1 MPAKGKQKTPTKAK
15 AFKEIKAPQ
24 ARKDTGKERGAAQL
38 GKAVQ
43 SGGGGDLVAEVK
55 RLARELEAVQLEL
68 SRRPTGGADG
78 GSSRRDQGKV
88 VADRLARLDEKVDS
102 VWNRLAD
109 LEERLEGERAGRGRD
124 ADDFDEA
131 PEKDYYER

>member
-1 MPAKGKQKTPTKAK
+1 MPAKGNQKTPK
-15 AFKEIKAPQ
+15 
-24 ARKDTGKERGAAQL
+24 TGKAAKEKGPARP
-38 GKAVQ
+38 GKAAQ
-43 SGGGGDLVAEVK
+43 SGGGDLAAEVK
-55 RLARELEAVQLEL
+55 RLARELEAVKLEL
-68 SRRPTGGADG
+68 SRRPAAGAEGGG
-78 GSSRRDQGKV
+78 SRRDQDKV

-109 LEERLEGERAGRGRD
+109 FEERMEGEGARHGHD

>member
-1 MPAKGKQKTPTKAK
+1 MPAKGKQKALQKAK
-15 AFKEIKAPQ
+15 ASKAIKAPQ
-24 ARKDTGKERGAAQL
+24 ARKDPGNEKGLAPLSRAAP
-38 GKAVQ
+38 
-43 SGGGGDLVAEVK
+43 SGGGDLAAEVK
-55 RLARELEAVQLEL
+55 RLARELEAVRLEL
-68 SRRPTGGADG
+68 SRRPTVGGEG
-78 GSSRRDQGKV
+78 GGSRRDQDKV

-109 LEERLEGERAGRGRD
+109 LEERLEGEGARHGHD

>member
-55 RLARELEAVQLEL
+55 RLARELEAVKLEL
-68 SRRPTGGADG
+68 SRRPAGGDG
-78 GSSRRDQGKV
+78 GGSRRDQDKV

-109 LEERLEGERAGRGRD
+109 LEERIEGEGARHGHD

>member
-1 MPAKGKQKTPTKAK
+1 MPAKGKQKTPQKAT
-15 AFKEIKAPQ
+15 AAQEVTALQ
-24 ARKDTGKERGAAQL
+24 ARKDIGKEKGPAHSVKAA
-38 GKAVQ
+38 Q
-43 SGGGGDLVAEVK
+43 SGGGGDLAAEVK
-55 RLARELEAVQLEL
+55 RLARELEAVKLEL
-68 SRRPTGGADG
+68 SKRPAMGGEG
-78 GSSRRDQGKV
+78 GSSRRDQDKV

-109 LEERLEGERAGRGRD
+109 LEERLEGEGAGHGHD

>member
-1 MPAKGKQKTPTKAK
+1 MPAKGKQKAK
-15 AFKEIKAPQ
+15 ASKAIKAPQ
-24 ARKDTGKERGAAQL
+24 ARKDSGNEKGPSPL
-38 GKAVQ
+38 GRPAQ
-43 SGGGGDLVAEVK
+43 SGGGGDLAAEVR
-55 RLARELEAVQLEL
+55 RLSRELEAVRLEL
-68 SRRPTGGADG
+68 SRRPAVGGEG
-78 GSSRRDQGKV
+78 GGSRRDQDKI

-109 LEERLEGERAGRGRD
+109 LEERLEGEGARHGHD

>member
-1 MPAKGKQKTPTKAK
+1 MPAKGKEKTPARLKASKEAK
-15 AFKEIKAPQ
+15 AMHV
-24 ARKDTGKERGAAQL
+24 RKDAGREKGPVQL
-38 GKAVQ
+38 GKAAQ
-43 SGGGGDLVAEVK
+43 GGGDLAAEVK
-55 RLARELEAVQLEL
+55 RLARELEVVKLEL
-68 SRRPTGGADG
+68 SRRPSMGGDG
-78 GSSRRDQGKV
+78 GGGRRDQDKV

-109 LEERLEGERAGRGRD
+109 LEERLEGEGAGHRQD

>member
-1 MPAKGKQKTPTKAK
+1 MPAKGKKTPTKAQ
-15 AFKEIKAPQ
+15 AFKESKAPQ
-24 ARKDTGKERGAAQL
+24 ARKDTGKEKGPAQF
-38 GKAVQ
+38 GKAAQ
-43 SGGGGDLVAEVK
+43 SGGDLAAEVK
-55 RLARELEAVQLEL
+55 RLARELEVVKLEL
-68 SRRPTGGADG
+68 SRRPAGGGDSG
-78 GSSRRDQGKV
+78 GSRRDQDKI

-109 LEERLEGERAGRGRD
+109 LEERIEGEGTRHGHD

>member
-15 AFKEIKAPQ
+15 AVKEIKAPQ

-55 RLARELEAVQLEL
+55 RLARELEAVKLEL
-68 SRRPTGGADG
+68 SRRPTGEGDG

>member
-1 MPAKGKQKTPTKAK
+1 MPAKGKPKVPKNAK
-15 AFKEIKAPQ
+15 ASKETRMPRTAGPFVKGPQ
-24 ARKDTGKERGAAQL
+24 
-38 GKAVQ
+38 
-43 SGGGGDLVAEVK
+43 GGGDLAAEVR
-55 RLARELEAVQLEL
+55 RLARELEAVKLEL
-68 SRRPTGGADG
+68 SRRPVMGGDSG
-78 GSSRRDQGKV
+78 SRRDQDKA

-109 LEERLEGERAGRGRD
+109 LEERFEGEGAGHGGHD